1 MGEQQKLLLDY
12 ATRLDENDKKSEETS
27 RKFSTLLQVNITIK
41 VMAPLVFCLLVF
53 TLDFLI
59 TGT

>member
-27 RKFSTLLQVNITIK
+27 RKFGTLLQVNITIE